1 MLDNA
6 IEKKPSWMVL
16 GLMHLKRMFN
26 ANIFSQTKARGVMIQ
41 GVVLSLVLL
50 GVYYLLSNATQNL
63 NQMGMMFGFDFLNA
77 TAGFNISWSLLPYDP
92 TMSYWR
98 VFMVGMINTLIL
110 SFSVIVVATILGT
123 LIGIM
128 RLSSNPM
135 VAFVARAYVELVR
148 NIPLLIQIIFWFTV
162 VFSTLPSPRQSYMLL
177 DAVVLNNRG
186 LYLPTFELSSQA
198 VWPLIMTV
206 FSLALSV
213 FMHRKNKKNRL
224 KNGKLTTNSYI
235 LNVCVYLLLGL
246 SLTLFN
252 QSISWQWPQLTGF
265 NYTGGAFLPA
275 AFGAAFMA
283 MTIYRSASIAET
295 VRAGIQSI
303 DKGQAEAAST
313 IGFSRFQALKLII
326 IPQAARAIV
335 PPITNAWLAT
345 TKDSSL
351 AVAIGFPELVSLFM
365 QTSINQ
371 TGRAIEIIAMV
382 MGFYV
387 VVSLLMSYLLNVYN
401 NRVQLKVR

>member
-1 MLDNA
+1 MLNNA
-6 IEKKPSWMVL
+6 IEKKQPFWSVL
-16 GLMHLKRMFN
+16 GRHVKPFLNGQFL
-26 ANIFSQTKARGVMIQ
+26 SQDKTRGLAIQ
-41 GVVLSLVLL
+41 VVVLTSVLS
-50 GVYYLLSNATQNL
+50 GFYYLFSNASQNL
-63 NQMGMMFGFDFLNA
+63 EQMGMMFGFDFLNS
-77 TAGFNISWSLLPYDP
+77 TAGFNISWSILAYDP
-92 TMSYWR
+92 SMSYWR
-98 VFMVGMINTLIL
+98 VFCIGMLNTLIL
-110 SFSVIVVATILGT
+110 SFSVIVFATLLGT

-135 VAFVARAYVELVR
+135 VSSLARAYVELVR

-162 VFSTLPSPRQSYMLL
+162 VFSTLPSPRQSYQLF
-177 DAVVLNNRG
+177 DQFILNNRG
-186 LYLPTFELSSQA
+186 LYLPSFETTGQSF
-198 VWPLIMTV
+198 WPLLLLFVT
-206 FSLALSV
+206 SAL
-213 FMHRKNKKNRL
+213 FIFLRMKAKKVRRQTGQTSKPL
-224 KNGKLTTNSYI
+224 LVGKLAFVFLIISFMYMTH
-235 LNVCVYLLLGL
+235 L
-246 SLTLFN
+246 S
-252 QSISWQWPQLTGF
+252 IKWQVPVLKGF
-265 NYTGGAFLPA
+265 NYEGGVFLPA

-303 DKGQAEAAST
+303 NKGQAEAAST
-313 IGFSRFQALKLII
+313 IGFSRFQSLKLII

-371 TGRAIEIIAMV
+371 PGRAIEIIAMV

-401 NRVQLKVR
+401 NHVQLKVR

>member
-16 GLMHLKRMFN
+16 GLMHLKRMLN
-26 ANIFSQTKARGVMIQ
+26 ANIFSQAKARGVMIQ
-41 GVVLSLVLL
+41 GLVLSLVLL
-50 GVYYLLSNATQNL
+50 GLYYLFSNATQNL

-77 TAGFNISWSLLPYDP
+77 TAGFNISWSLLAYDP
-92 TMSYWR
+92 TMNYWR

-162 VFSTLPSPRQSYMLL
+162 VFSTLPSPRQSYVLL

-186 LYLPTFELSSQA
+186 LYLPSFELTEQSIL
-198 VWPLIMTV
+198 PLIMVLVSLVLV
-206 FSLALSV
+206 FFVNRKSKIMRRKLGEVSYYIKLLKVCTLSLLAL
-213 FMHRKNKKNRL
+213 FI
-224 KNGKLTTNSYI
+224 YQ
-235 LNVCVYLLLGL
+235 
-246 SLTLFN
+246 FN
-252 QSISWQWPQLTGF
+252 QYLNWQIPELKGF
-265 NYTGGAFLPA
+265 NYDGGVFLPA
-275 AFGAAFMA
+275 AFGAAFIA